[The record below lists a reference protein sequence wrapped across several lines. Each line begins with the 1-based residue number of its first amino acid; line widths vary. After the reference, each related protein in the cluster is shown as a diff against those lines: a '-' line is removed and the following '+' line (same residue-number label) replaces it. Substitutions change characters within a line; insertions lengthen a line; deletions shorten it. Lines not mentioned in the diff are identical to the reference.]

1 VSQQINLFT
10 PVFLKQKKLFS
21 AGAMI
26 QALVVFVVGIAVL
39 WMFAYRQVE
48 QLRAS
53 AKILASQSGKEQ
65 AQLMQMVERVKPAE
79 KDAGLAAEI
88 RTVDVKLK
96 ANQQLLAFVSN
107 DSTGKTSH
115 AEYFRALA
123 RRTVQGVWLT
133 AFSIESRDNGIE
145 IQGRA
150 LQPKL
155 VPAYLSVLRE
165 EPLFKGK
172 PFGSI
177 AMRAAEVSKERD
189 AAAPGKP
196 DSGAEQKAVSHID
209 FVLKSGD
216 AADDSATQEGAAQ
229 R

>member
-1 VSQQINLFT
+1 MSQQINLFT

-21 AGAMI
+21 AVAMI
-26 QALVVFVVGIAVL
+26 QALIVFVVGIAVL

-53 AKILASQSGKEQ
+53 AKILASQSAKEQ
-65 AQLMQMVERVKPAE
+65 AQLMQMVERVKPVE

-88 RTVDVKLK
+88 RSVDGKLK

-107 DSTGKTSH
+107 DGTGKTAH

-123 RRTVQGVWLT
+123 RRTVPGVWLT
-133 AFSIESRDNGIE
+133 AFSIESRDDGVE

-150 LQPKL
+150 LQSKL
-155 VPAYLSVLRE
+155 VPTYLSVLRE

-172 PFGSI
+172 SFGSI
-177 AMRAAEVSKERD
+177 ALRAAEVSREQD

-196 DSGAEQKAVSHID
+196 DAGADQRAVSHID

-216 AADDSATQEGAAQ
+216 AADESAQQDGAAQ